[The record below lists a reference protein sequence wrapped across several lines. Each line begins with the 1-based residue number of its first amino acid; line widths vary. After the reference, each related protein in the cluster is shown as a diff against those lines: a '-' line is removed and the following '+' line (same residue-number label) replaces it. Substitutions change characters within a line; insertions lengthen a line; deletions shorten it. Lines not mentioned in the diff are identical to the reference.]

1 MRKLSF
7 MLTGFILAYSTVASA
22 TVFGGSN
29 LGFSGYPEFSDSEPT
44 PPYDRNEYSM
54 QAYKSEVE
62 RYIQNAKDYTENAGN
77 DMKRIQESQDDA
89 IQKANRVV
97 EEYNQTPRGY

>member
-1 MRKLSF
+1 
-7 MLTGFILAYSTVASA
+7 
-22 TVFGGSN
+22 
-29 LGFSGYPEFSDSEPT
+29 
-44 PPYDRNEYSM
+44 M

-97 EEYNQTPRGY
+97 EEYNQTARGY

>member
-29 LGFSGYPEFSDSEPT
+29 LGFSGYPEFSDSET
-44 PPYDRNEYSM
+44 APPYDGIEYSM

-62 RYIQNAKDYTENAGN
+62 RYIQNAKDYTEHAGN

-97 EEYNQTPRGY
+97 EEYNQTARGY

>member
-29 LGFSGYPEFSDSEPT
+29 LGFSGYPEF
-44 PPYDRNEYSM
+44 
-54 QAYKSEVE
+54 
-62 RYIQNAKDYTENAGN
+62 
-77 DMKRIQESQDDA
+77 
-89 IQKANRVV
+89 
-97 EEYNQTPRGY
+97 